1 VAAEGGRSYADD
13 PQGGFLIALCA
24 WFIIAK
30 RAAGPSAAHRRE
42 GTVMR
47 LPLLSTFALALATF
61 LLAAT
66 PTLGAKP
73 VGSCPA
79 EASGYVLVDR
89 DAWWDRTV
97 LGFENEG
104 IPVYDNGDFTEEFDA
119 FAAELGF
126 GDGAGLEFF
135 VRVTQWDAFDLNVDG
150 FVCMKDRPNTP
161 GNPDYFLGGVDNT
174 SSARKG

>member
-1 VAAEGGRSYADD
+1 
-13 PQGGFLIALCA
+13 
-24 WFIIAK
+24 
-30 RAAGPSAAHRRE
+30 
-42 GTVMR
+42 MR
-47 LPLLSTFALALATF
+47 LPFLSTFVLALSAF

-79 EASGYVLVDR
+79 EASGYTLVDR

-104 IPVYDNGDFTEEFDA
+104 IAVYDNNGNFTEEFDA
-119 FAAELGF
+119 FAAEVGF

-135 VRVTQWDAFDLNVDG
+135 VRVTQWDAFDLNADG

-174 SSARKG
+174 SAARKG

>member
-1 VAAEGGRSYADD
+1 
-13 PQGGFLIALCA
+13 
-24 WFIIAK
+24 
-30 RAAGPSAAHRRE
+30 
-42 GTVMR
+42 MR
-47 LPLLSTFALALATF
+47 LPLLSTFVLALAAF
-61 LLAAT
+61 LLTAT

-79 EASGYVLVDR
+79 EASGYTLVDR

-104 IPVYDNGDFTEEFDA
+104 IAVYDNSGNFTEEFDEL
-119 FAAELGF
+119 AAELGF

-135 VRVTQWDAFDLNVDG
+135 VRVTQWDAFDLNTDG